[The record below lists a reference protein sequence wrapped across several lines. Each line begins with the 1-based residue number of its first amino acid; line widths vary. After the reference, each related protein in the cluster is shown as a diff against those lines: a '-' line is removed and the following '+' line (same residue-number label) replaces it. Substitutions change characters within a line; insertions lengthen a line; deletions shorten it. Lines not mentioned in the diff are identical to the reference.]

1 MPLAVDSELCTRF
14 ATQIVLRRTTE
25 SSAKVS
31 IIPSSR
37 TDEETKQHLS
47 KFTRDFS
54 EEEFNEDGIFAGLV
68 NDVFPPPCLTCVRNF
83 F

>member
-1 MPLAVDSELCTRF
+1 M
-14 ATQIVLRRTTE
+14 
-25 SSAKVS
+25 KVS

-68 NDVFPPPCLTCVRNF
+68 NDVSPPPCLTCVRNF